1 DRLSALRNNDETVQ
15 FCVQDIR
22 NGVDVGENYA
32 SAMEMLDANGREFDA
47 IKETIRRF
55 RRDDLRGSA

>member
-1 DRLSALRNNDETVQ
+1 
-15 FCVQDIR
+15 
-22 NGVDVGENYA
+22 
-32 SAMEMLDANGREFDA
+32 MEMLDANGREFDA